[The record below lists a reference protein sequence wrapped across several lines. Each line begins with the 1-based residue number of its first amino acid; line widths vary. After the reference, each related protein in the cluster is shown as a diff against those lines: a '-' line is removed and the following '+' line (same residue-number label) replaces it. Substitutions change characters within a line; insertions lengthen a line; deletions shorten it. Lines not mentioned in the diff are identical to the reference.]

1 MFREVA
7 AVPVAPITSRGN
19 AGFTL
24 VELVFAMLITTVG
37 LLGLLQALSLAGE
50 QNMRNQMRDEVV
62 QVAEQQMSNFM
73 ARRFSDISTSA
84 SNPYVYPTQQ
94 IASKLRGSDKTYTL
108 TRSVNAITNNN
119 PSDTSQ
125 TRELI
130 VKVHYKFKNI
140 SANHEVHS
148 LRANSN

>member
-1 MFREVA
+1 M
-7 AVPVAPITSRGN
+7 PVAPLTSRSN

-37 LLGLLQALSLAGE
+37 LLGLLQALSLAEE
-50 QNMRNQMRDEVV
+50 QNMRNQMRDETV

-73 ARRFSDISTSA
+73 ARRFADISTSA
-84 SNPYVYPTQQ
+84 SGTYVYPQQQ
-94 IASKLRGSDKTYTL
+94 IASKLRGTDKTYTL
-108 TRSVNAITNNN
+108 TRSVNALPNNN
-119 PSDTSQ
+119 PSDSSQ

-130 VKVHYKFKNI
+130 VKVHYRFKNV
-140 SANHEVHS
+140 SANQEVHS